1 MRQNAIVLYSQ
12 ISFPSS
18 AFFTF
23 LRNKQKK
30 GIWQKQSGSEKIAN
44 LNTIPHPLKK
54 WRRLWTAPN
63 DDDDNSEDDDNDD
76 MAIMMT
82 IARMMTMLSWQWW
95 WTLTHGVTAT
105 TPPWQVGSPRADTDT
120 RTGGCCVLLVHVIA
134 IRTTINMIIVSK
146 AKRFTAEYEEEE
158 EHWAGMGGEWCSE
171 ASKGLK
177 RGRKRWGKEGKQ
189 DICSEMRC
197 LLLSS

>member
-23 LRNKQKK
+23 LRNKQRK

-44 LNTIPHPLKK
+44 PNTIPQPLKK

-76 MAIMMT
+76 MTIMMT
-82 IARMMTMLSWQWW
+82 W
-95 WTLTHGVTAT
+95 
-105 TPPWQVGSPRADTDT
+105 
-120 RTGGCCVLLVHVIA
+120 
-134 IRTTINMIIVSK
+134 K
-146 AKRFTAEYEEEE
+146 
-158 EHWAGMGGEWCSE
+158 
-171 ASKGLK
+171 
-177 RGRKRWGKEGKQ
+177 
-189 DICSEMRC
+189 
-197 LLLSS
+197 